1 MKLRNRE
8 SFADFSAQA
17 AEEKEVVNSPKE
29 LVARGRD
36 FEAINSGA
44 KTVEMRINLP
54 DYAQVSV
61 GDKLIFKAG
70 DGESVEVKVVRV
82 QRYTNTEEAL
92 TLEDITKIA
101 PNKTKDELV
110 STAKRQLPAV
120 QARQYGVVVFEFEKI
135 K

>member
-1 MKLRNRE
+1 MKHRDRE
-8 SFADFSAQA
+8 SFVNFSTEATN
-17 AEEKEVVNSPKE
+17 EVVNSPKE

-120 QARQYGVVVFEFEKI
+120 QARQYGIVVFEFEKI